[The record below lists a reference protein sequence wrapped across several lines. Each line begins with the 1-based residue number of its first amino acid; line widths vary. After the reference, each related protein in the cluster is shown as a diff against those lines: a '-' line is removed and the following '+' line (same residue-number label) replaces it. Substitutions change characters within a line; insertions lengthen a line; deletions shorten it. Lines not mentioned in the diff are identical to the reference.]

1 MFRLGGAGYRV
12 RSRMMS
18 TQSKRWERL
27 RVAIGK
33 PSGSRQ
39 LPIEWW
45 IGRGKPI
52 NPYLK
57 GIIVDYLRRELK
69 SKEIK
74 LIPEEFV
81 FDGEKEILD
90 RKLVRNWLSQWLKWL
105 NWYHTVAWGS
115 NPSIDALLDAPICSN
130 SWKRSNF
137 DKDYYN
143 FGLVWKL

>member
-57 GIIVDYLRRELK
+57 GIIVDYLRRE
-69 SKEIK
+69 
-74 LIPEEFV
+74 F
-81 FDGEKEILD
+81 
-90 RKLVRNWLSQWLKWL
+90 
-105 NWYHTVAWGS
+105 
-115 NPSIDALLDAPICSN
+115 
-130 SWKRSNF
+130 
-137 DKDYYN
+137 
-143 FGLVWKL
+143 